1 MANKYRDHYINELT
15 KSVGEEV
22 RIAGFVENIRDHGGV
37 IFVDVRDFTGVLQV
51 VSNDDSIFDG
61 ITRESSITILGTIRD
76 RKEEDYN
83 DKIANV
89 YASLGWNVL
98 MVKNG
103 DKVSEID
110 KAIES
115 AKRAKLPTLIIAN
128 TILGKYSTYEDTNK
142 IHGKLDKEDLRTIRE
157 KLKGGLPFTIDEDN
171 LNALRKEVKTRNQ
184 LAYSDW
190 YKDYEECI
198 KSMNEK
204 SIDNLNDLINN
215 EDIVLNLEKVID
227 KEKLFLDKP
236 MRDINFQVMNVI
248 SAFVDKFIGGSADLA
263 NSTKT
268 YLKNGEDFSADN
280 YKGKN
285 IEFGVRENAMGAI
298 LNGLALTN
306 FKVFG
311 STFLAFADNMKP
323 SIRSSAIMNLPVTY
337 IFTHDSIRIGAD
349 GKTHQP
355 IEQLAMLRSI
365 PNLDVYRPCDYKEL
379 IGSWQLILKNKRP
392 AALIVAKNPTE
403 SYKFTSI
410 EETELGAYVIS
421 EVKTRLDVILIASGS
436 EVTLAMKLKHELLK
450 NFIEARVVSMPNIN
464 AFFKQSSE
472 YQNQVLPKGYKRMVI
487 EFSNDPTLYRL
498 VKNENDIINI
508 NKFGKSGTEE
518 EILSEFELDIP
529 SIIIKIKNNI

>member
-1 MANKYRDHYINELT
+1 
-15 KSVGEEV
+15 
-22 RIAGFVENIRDHGGV
+22 
-37 IFVDVRDFTGVLQV
+37 
-51 VSNDDSIFDG
+51 
-61 ITRESSITILGTIRD
+61 
-76 RKEEDYN
+76 
-83 DKIANV
+83 
-89 YASLGWNVL
+89 
-98 MVKNG
+98 
-103 DKVSEID
+103 
-110 KAIES
+110 
-115 AKRAKLPTLIIAN
+115 
-128 TILGKYSTYEDTNK
+128 
-142 IHGKLDKEDLRTIRE
+142 
-157 KLKGGLPFTIDEDN
+157 
-171 LNALRKEVKTRNQ
+171 
-184 LAYSDW
+184 
-190 YKDYEECI
+190 
-198 KSMNEK
+198 MNEK